1 MVTQMKTFAMA
12 LDLVDEPRSIMEYRE
27 YHRNV
32 WPEVKE
38 GLLEI
43 GIDGMEII
51 SWVIG
56 CLWSS
61 ILKMTLT

>member
-12 LDLVDEPRSIMEYRE
+12 LDLVDESSSIREYKE

-43 GIDGMEII
+43 GIEFIFHWFLGFFYICI
-51 SWVIG
+51 
-56 CLWSS
+56 
-61 ILKMTLT
+61 